1 MAKTEFILQG
11 LTPSSHIDAVRRLF
25 DLSDIQNVLLGVAFI
40 NESGVKQIEAQLMA
54 NTACVTVFAGI
65 RNDTTSYQGL
75 VRLHDIVNRLYTVDT
90 GARAFIFHPK
100 LFLVRGKERARLLVG
115 SANLTLAGLNRNIE
129 AGMLLDFDLTDDD
142 DRALINEI
150 EMQFDA
156 AVTDYSDNI
165 VKVRSLADLD
175 ELLATGRLIDEI
187 DIAPRDGLV
196 GDGAISGRDEE
207 GSCGESMEHGLV
219 VPRIKLKVK
228 SLRSGIFRAK
238 TDSSTINDHKAP
250 EAEAIAVSATP
261 VPPPPAAPSG
271 GELPKGTPSFAFKR
285 QYPYRYS
292 TEGPRMRAARLKR
305 DAKARG
311 ETTYNTGQPCRYG
324 HYDDRFVCN
333 GKCREC
339 NRQDS
344 EQANRLRLYR

>member
-25 DLSDIQNVLLGVAFI
+25 HLPDIQNVLLGVAFI

-75 VRLHDIVNRLYTVDT
+75 VRLHDVVNRLYTVDT

-100 LFLVRGKERARLLVG
+100 LFLVRGKERARLLIG
-115 SANLTLAGLNRNIE
+115 SANLTFAGLNRNIE

-142 DRALINEI
+142 DKTLIHEF

-156 AVTDYSDNI
+156 AVTDHPGN
-165 VKVRSLADLD
+165 VVEVGGLADLD
-175 ELLATGRLIDEI
+175 DLLATGRLMDET
-187 DIAPRDGLV
+187 DIAPRDNN
-196 GDGAISGRDEE
+196 AISGSHEE
-207 GSCGESMEHGLV
+207 NCCSESMERGLV
-219 VPRIKLKVK
+219 VPRMKLKIK
-228 SLRSGIFRAK
+228 SFESGILKAK
-238 TDSSTINDHKAP
+238 TVASTINDPKAT
-250 EAEAIAVSATP
+250 EAETTIVLSATP
-261 VPPPPAAPSG
+261 LSPTPVALGNGKSVTG
-271 GELPKGTPSFAFKR
+271 GSPSFAFKGR
-285 QYPYRYS
+285 YRYS
-292 TEGPRMRAARLKR
+292 TEGPRIRAARLR
-305 DAKARG
+305 REAKARG
-311 ETTYNTGQPCRYG
+311 ETTYNTGQPCRFG
-324 HYDDRFVCN
+324 HYADRFVCN

-344 EQANRLRLYR
+344 EKANRLGLYR